1 MRNVL
6 VWGSQWRLLI
16 CSLSSHARKDRE
28 TKLTSVSK
36 SLLPE
41 KSKQSWFELKK
52 WLFQCL
58 PPIRDYLRDMAVVRL
73 LRLGDADA
81 SELGIN

>member
-1 MRNVL
+1 M
-6 VWGSQWRLLI
+6 GIAMEIAHLLFI
-16 CSLSSHARKDRE
+16 IACEEGQRE